1 MSLKNLVLFTGIWA
15 NLLIAAYAWLNAD
28 NSVIF
33 WQTMARLSG
42 RVSLGL
48 FGLLFINES
57 LKLFRPQQAFQSDF
71 WEEKTLFPAFALHHF
86 LHLGFLATFLYLSQA
101 EIIVYRLLGGA
112 LAYFLILLLPILLY
126 WRPRFISQ
134 SLRYF
139 YLYYVWFVMFM
150 TYIARVRGTLAVA
163 GGTMTEHI
171 FFFSIVLLLLAFNL
185 ILLINQF
192 IFKLKMN

>member
-1 MSLKNLVLFTGIWA
+1 LA
-15 NLLIAAYAWLNAD
+15 NDGAFVGAGVA
-28 NSVIF
+28 
-33 WQTMARLSG
+33 
-42 RVSLGL
+42 L

>member
-1 MSLKNLVLFTGIWA
+1 MNLKNLVLFTGIWA
-15 NLLIAAYAWLNAD
+15 NLLIAGYAWLNAD

-33 WQTMARLSG
+33 WQTIARLSG

-71 WEEKTLFPAFALHHF
+71 WAEKTLFPAFAFHHF

-112 LAYFLILLLPILLY
+112 LAYFLILLFPILLY
-126 WRPRFISQ
+126 WRPQWISQ
-134 SLRYF
+134 PLRYF

-150 TYIARVRGTLAVA
+150 TYIARVRGTLPVA

-171 FFFSIVLLLLAFNL
+171 FFFSIVLLLLTFNL
-185 ILLINQF
+185 ILLINQL
-192 IFKLKMN
+192 IFKPKLS